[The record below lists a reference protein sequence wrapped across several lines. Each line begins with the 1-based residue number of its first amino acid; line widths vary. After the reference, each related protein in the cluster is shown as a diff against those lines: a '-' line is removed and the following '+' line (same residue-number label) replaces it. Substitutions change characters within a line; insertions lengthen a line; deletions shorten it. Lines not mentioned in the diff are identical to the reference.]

1 MEEKYRL
8 CDDTLRK
15 LLSWID
21 DIEDRLANQ
30 DVAQE
35 DTHQLLN
42 QINILK
48 VYSLFFVFFFFYILV
63 VI

>member
-48 VYSLFFVFFFFYILV
+48 VYSLFFVFFFFTFS
-63 VI
+63 